1 MTEIPLSHP
10 VIVRDSRGLSVAGTR
25 VTLYS
30 IMDYVKAGWPPALIR
45 DWLSLSDTQ
54 IDAVMDY
61 IEKHRP
67 EVETEYETVLRE
79 ADEIRKYWEERN
91 REHFAKVAAMP
102 PRPGSEKIRAKLQI
116 RKAKWKAAR

>member
-1 MTEIPLSHP
+1 MTETTPSHP
-10 VIVRDSRGLSVAGTR
+10 VIVRNSRGLSLAGTR
-25 VTLYS
+25 ITLYS

-54 IDAVMDY
+54 INAVMDY
-61 IEKHRP
+61 IETHRP
-67 EVETEYETVLRE
+67 EVEAEYQTVLRE

-91 REHFAKVAAMP
+91 REHFAKVAAVP
-102 PRPGSEKIRAKLQI
+102 PGPGNEKIRAKLQV